1 MNQNK
6 KIILNKLF
14 PCPPSK
20 NYNMLMIDDDSV
32 SYITTPINS
41 EIISTIIESLLPK
54 NINSSDITIMDGT
67 ACVGGDS
74 IAFGQIFGTVISSE
88 IDSDRYKM
96 LVNNLKVF
104 ELYNVIP
111 VNDDCLKIFYRI
123 NFIDIMYFDPPWGGK
138 SYKNENYI
146 RLCIGDLFIDEI
158 VNIIF
163 NNNTVDNTVDNTA
176 DNTVDNTLADTTIK
190 IKSDVKMVIFKLP
203 KNYDIQGLYQKTK
216 SNNIIMLM
224 YELSKILIVVF
235 KKTDY

>member
-54 NINSSDITIMDGT
+54 NIQSSDITIMDGT

-74 IAFGQIFGTVISSE
+74 IAFGQMFGTVISSE
-88 IDSDRYKM
+88 IDLDRYKM

-163 NNNTVDNTVDNTA
+163 NHDTSNNMSN
-176 DNTVDNTLADTTIK
+176 DTSIK
-190 IKSDVKMVIFKLP
+190 IKSDVKMAIFKLP

-216 SNNIIMLM
+216 SNNIMMLM
-224 YELSKILIVVF
+224 YELPKILIIVF
-235 KKTDY
+235 KKIDY

>member
-41 EIISTIIESLLPK
+41 EIISAIIESLLPK
-54 NINSSDITIMDGT
+54 NIQSSDITIMDGT

-74 IAFGQIFGTVISSE
+74 IAFGQMFGTVIASE

-104 ELYNVIP
+104 ELYNVVP

-163 NNNTVDNTVDNTA
+163 HTSNNTSDNIS
-176 DNTVDNTLADTTIK
+176 LK

-216 SNNIIMLM
+216 SDNIMMLM
-224 YELSKILIVVF
+224 YELPKILIVVF
-235 KKTDY
+235 KKIDY